1 MSRTSRTIGALALL
15 ALIGAAVAWAVI
27 PGGDSDATTAAS
39 SPPATVVVAP
49 PRPVREKPA
58 HKKPDSDGTTAG
70 PNPPAPDAAP
80 PAEERPAQ
88 EKRRLG
94 LSDRGQPIVWL
105 RHGAQIPIRSAP
117 GGKVIKSLGWQ
128 TPFKSRTV
136 LSVFRQVG
144 QWAGVPTP
152 LLPTGRLGWVKLDP
166 SKLRTG
172 WTPYAIDIDLSQRA
186 GQLRRGG
193 RVLRSFPV
201 TVGAPGTSTPTGRFA
216 VTDVFR
222 GNLNPAYGCCA
233 IATTARQLH
242 LPSGW
247 IGGDRIAIHGTT
259 GPLGVAASHGCVRAA
274 NEDVNA
280 LVKRVALGS
289 PVVIRQ

>member
-1 MSRTSRTIGALALL
+1 MSRTSKTIGALALL

-39 SPPATVVVAP
+39 GPPALTAP
-49 PRPVREKPA
+49 QPPNEKPVREKPA
-58 HKKPDSDGTTAG
+58 QDKQ
-70 PNPPAPDAAP
+70 AP
-80 PAEERPAQ
+80 EKPAQ
-88 EKRRLG
+88 EKRVGEQRVQKQPVREKLRLG

-105 RHGAQIPIRSAP
+105 RRGAQIPIRSAP
-117 GGKVIKSLGWQ
+117 AGKVIKSLGWQ

-186 GQLRRGG
+186 GQLRRGN

-216 VTDVFR
+216 VTDIFR

-274 NEDVNA
+274 NEDLSA

-289 PVVIRQ
+289 PVLIRQ